1 MTLAEDV
8 VNMYDHDLGVELR
21 VYDAT
26 VDVEGVKMLLIWSKD
41 IIDAWCFILACR
53 RSIFGTLL
61 LCTT

>member
-21 VYDAT
+21 VHDAT
-26 VDVEGVKMLLIWSKD
+26 VDVEGVKMLLIWNKD

-53 RSIFGTLL
+53 
-61 LCTT
+61 